1 MSTPINQLPT
11 NNQESSNEKE
21 LVNEILKEI
30 NENDTNQIPMKEP
43 SSINENQ
50 VMNNIENDIVN
61 NMPNENLHQPQPQ
74 INVPSELEESQNQ
87 YIPQQNMNFE
97 PEPEPE
103 LTMLD
108 RIRIQGREPL
118 MVFVIVTLLSM
129 FKPNISKIVTPMI
142 SRVSMLNNNFNLIM
156 NILLGLIAGALF
168 FILKNNM

>member
-74 INVPSELEESQNQ
+74 INFPSELEESQNQ

-118 MVFVIVTLLSM
+118 IVFVIVTLLGM

-156 NILLGLIAGALF
+156 NILVGLIAGALF